1 MNLKDPFGRQ
11 EKKRERE
18 YDSLRQKLP
27 GAGVNTRADAEQLI
41 ETVGNRGK
49 YGLMFIIA
57 LTLLLMLFIP
67 EGRII
72 FGATG
77 TLVGVWAY
85 ITSRKVQGHVQRYI
99 QEELTPDSDS
109 ESATP
114 DDSTTL

>member
-1 MNLKDPFGRQ
+1 MNFKDPFRLQ
-11 EKKRERE
+11 EKRRERE
-18 YDSLRQKLP
+18 YASLRQKLP
-27 GAGVNTRADAEQLI
+27 GAGVTTRADAEQLI
-41 ETVGNRGK
+41 ETVGKRGK
-49 YGLMFIIA
+49 YGLMFIIL
-57 LTLLLMLFIP
+57 LTLLLMLLIP

-85 ITSRKVQGHVQRYI
+85 ITSRKVQGHVKRYI

-114 DDSTTL
+114 DNSTTL